1 MKFYPA
7 LVAAALCA
15 LSLSVSAQWQWIDK
29 EGRKVFSDRPPPA
42 DVPERNIL
50 KQPGSHLQISDT
62 PAAKAPAAPA
72 PAATARPAGEDPALV
87 QKKKQAA
94 DAEAAKRQQ
103 EDERVA
109 RIRADNCSRARQA
122 KAGLEA
128 GGRLSR
134 INEKGER
141 VYLDDAERAAEAQRL
156 QGIIDDNCR

>member
-50 KQPGSHLQISDT
+50 KQPGSHLQISDA

-109 RIRADNCSRARQA
+109 RIRADNCNRARQA

-156 QGIIDDNCR
+156 QGIVDDNCR